1 MARPSGFPPPVADD
15 APRGSQVETSDAVVN
30 DGNSNQAPIDMT
42 GTRRAPRFNIAEGT
56 EIQIDGEMVT
66 LVNLSLVG
74 AQVCSPVA
82 LKPKQRVS
90 VVFADEG
97 EFMHVRS
104 VVASVSVKTANGTT
118 RYLTGIEFL
127 DADQLAMQR
136 LIDRKRK

>member
-1 MARPSGFPPPVADD
+1 M
-15 APRGSQVETSDAVVN
+15 N
-30 DGNSNQAPIDMT
+30 DGNSQAPIDMT

-56 EIQIDGEMVT
+56 EVQIDGETAT

-97 EFMHVRS
+97 ESMHVRS
-104 VVASVSVKTANGTT
+104 VVASVSVKKANGTT

-136 LIDRKRK
+136 LIDSKRK